1 MHQKCFK
8 DTSKMSEKALVVAG
22 MPGTLK
28 GFSVDSSESLEIPES
43 PWNFKDPPK
52 ILNLEPFCFKYA
64 SEMLQRCFRDAS
76 ERLQRGFRE
85 ASERLQRPH
94 RTPIDAWDARQ
105 SIQPHECF
113 KDP

>member
-1 MHQKCFK
+1 
-8 DTSKMSEKALVVAG
+8 MSEKALVVAG
-22 MPGTLK
+22 MPGILK

-52 ILNLEPFCFKYA
+52 ILNLESFCFKYA